1 MSRLHDLVEGSSKI
15 TSSMT
20 GVDYNNDDDHED
32 DDTMPSFLFLDPQ
45 EFIRSSSK
53 AISIFGADDKTKA
66 GFVQDVAISVT
77 GSQYLCTNVAEGQAP
92 RASDHDFNTEHL
104 IPSLTH
110 IMSIT
115 SDAGDY
121 IYSDSEE

>member
-1 MSRLHDLVEGSSKI
+1 MSHLHDLVEGSSKI

-53 AISIFGADDKTKA
+53 AISIFGADDKTKS
-66 GFVQDVAISVT
+66 GLSKML
-77 GSQYLCTNVAEGQAP
+77 QYLLLVASMYV
-92 RASDHDFNTEHL
+92 RL
-104 IPSLTH
+104 
-110 IMSIT
+110 
-115 SDAGDY
+115 
-121 IYSDSEE
+121 

>member
-1 MSRLHDLVEGSSKI
+1 MSHLHDLVEGSSKI
-15 TSSMT
+15 TSSTT
-20 GVDYNNDDDHED
+20 GVDYKNDDYHED
-32 DDTMPSFLFLDPQ
+32 DVTMPSFLVLEPQ

-66 GFVQDVAISVT
+66 GFVQDVAKSATV
-77 GSQYLCTNVAEGQAP
+77 SQYVCTTVAEVQAP

-115 SDAGDY
+115 SDAGYY